1 MFDDLNICSSNNK
14 HHIKK
19 HKTTSTTKPK
29 MMKYLLIQS
38 FSNFALPLLVDLHNN
53 NNSFL
58 RLKLKSQL
66 KTSTFEKVW
75 KNKSPIISPLR
86 LKWPFASF
94 QQISRNW
101 KCFENHERNTKVL
114 VWLRFKVC
122 CDFYK
127 RKLEWKL
134 DFLSTW
140 FSIKF

>member
-1 MFDDLNICSSNNK
+1 MINNFFVVSLFDDLNICSSNNK

-38 FSNFALPLLVDLHNN
+38 FSNLALPLFVDLHNN

-75 KNKSPIISPLR
+75 KNKSPIISPT
-86 LKWPFASF
+86 S
-94 QQISRNW
+94 
-101 KCFENHERNTKVL
+101 
-114 VWLRFKVC
+114 FKVTIC
-122 CDFYK
+122 
-127 RKLEWKL
+127 E
-134 DFLSTW
+134 LSTD
-140 FSIKF
+140 KPELEML